1 MNTVAIDTSFALH
14 GIFILSS
21 LFSVVLLVLNH
32 HDECQ
37 QLPSTLKHLNWG
49 QLIILF
55 HSILIPL
62 LLILVTYVKNLMSFV
77 LRKKQLIYVRRNALA
92 PN

>member
-1 MNTVAIDTSFALH
+1 MNTVAIDTNFALH

-21 LFSVVLLVLNH
+21 LFYVVLLVLNH

-37 QLPSTLKHLNWG
+37 QLPSMLKHLNWG

-55 HSILIPL
+55 HSI
-62 LLILVTYVKNLMSFV
+62 
-77 LRKKQLIYVRRNALA
+77 
-92 PN
+92 